1 VTTGGR
7 DGLDDLRRSMQA
19 AETAIAR
26 LRAGVESTARG
37 AGLPAESP
45 TQAEVAAAE
54 RTLDTLAAA
63 ARGLEVATKQLG
75 ADTRI
80 ALEAQSHRVER
91 MRRAAEPPSGPDGGG
106 GTGGRR
112 RIPLAPWL
120 VAVGAIVTVAVSLL
134 VDWGI
139 DPFRGQPVSTP
150 SGPSTT
156 AVERVPLPPANPTG
170 GTKAPAEAGDASDGE
185 PSGGAAGPAVTLPP
199 SGEASGRR

>member
-7 DGLDDLRRSMQA
+7 DGLDDLRRSIQA
-19 AETAIAR
+19 TEAALAR
-26 LRAGVESTARG
+26 LRAGVESTSRG
-37 AGLPAESP
+37 AGLPAQEP
-45 TQAEVAAAE
+45 TPEEVAVAE

-75 ADTRI
+75 ADTRT
-80 ALEAQSHRVER
+80 ALEAQSHKVER
-91 MRRAAEPPSGPDGGG
+91 MRQAAPPPPAADGGPS
-106 GTGGRR
+106 TGRRR

-120 VAVGAIVTVAVSLL
+120 VAVGAIVTVGVSLL

-150 SGPSTT
+150 NGPSTT

-170 GTKAPAEAGDASDGE
+170 GTKAPAEAGDASEGGQ
-185 PSGGAAGPAVTLPP
+185 SGGAAAPAVTLPP
-199 SGEASGRR
+199 SGGASAPR